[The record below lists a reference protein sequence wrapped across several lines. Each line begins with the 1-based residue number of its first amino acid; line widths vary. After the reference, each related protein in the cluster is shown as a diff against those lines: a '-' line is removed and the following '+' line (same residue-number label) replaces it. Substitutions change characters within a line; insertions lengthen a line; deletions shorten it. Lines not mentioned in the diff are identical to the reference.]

1 MKRKGMK
8 ALGIAF
14 SARKR
19 GNCLNC
25 VEYALAK
32 LKEHGF
38 ETEAI
43 NACDCEIKPCSHCNY
58 ECFARELRGKDEE
71 CPIRDDVPKLYGK
84 MKEADVILLA
94 VPTYG
99 GKPSSLYCAFTERS
113 QGIIK
118 NYEEFKG
125 TILNKIIALIVIG
138 NIPAGG
144 DLAYH
149 TVILD
154 HRDCKNPPPSLM
166 LQPAEYGQSSIRG
179 TLAADEKVK
188 DRLDL
193 LVKLILR
200 DWESKLRN
208 ANNSMDQPT
217 R

>member
-1 MKRKGMK
+1 MK

-25 VEYALAK
+25 IDYVLAK
-32 LKEHGF
+32 LNEQAS
-38 ETEAI
+38 ETEVI
-43 NACDCEIKPCSHCNY
+43 NAYDSEIKPCSHCNY
-58 ECFARELRGKDEE
+58 ECFAKELRDTKEE
-71 CPIRDDVPKLYGK
+71 CPIRDDVPKIYAK
-84 MKEADVILLA
+84 MKEADIIVLA

-99 GKPSSLYCAFTERS
+99 GKAASLYCAFTERT

-118 NYEEFKG
+118 SYEEFKN

-154 HRDCKNPPPSLM
+154 HKDCKYP
-166 LQPAEYGQSSIRG
+166 LQSVLLQADEYEKGSIYG
-179 TLAADEKVK
+179 NLLEDEKVR
-188 DRLDL
+188 DRLDN
-193 LVKLILR
+193 LVKSILKSWKR
-200 DWESKLRN
+200 KR
-208 ANNSMDQPT
+208 
-217 R
+217 

>member
-1 MKRKGMK
+1 MK

-25 VEYALAK
+25 IEYVLTK

-38 ETEAI
+38 ETEVI
-43 NACDCEIKPCSHCNY
+43 NAYDSEIKPCSHCNY
-58 ECFARELRGKDEE
+58 ECFAKELRGKKEE
-71 CPIRDDVPKLYGK
+71 CPIQDDVPKIYSK
-84 MKEADVILLA
+84 MKETDIIVLA

-99 GKPSSLYCAFTERS
+99 GKAASLYCAFTERT

-118 NYEEFKG
+118 SYEEFKN

-138 NIPAGG
+138 NILAGG

-154 HRDCKNPPPSLM
+154 HKDCKYP
-166 LQPAEYGQSSIRG
+166 LQSVLLQADEYGKGSIYGNLMEDDR
-179 TLAADEKVK
+179 VR
-188 DRLDL
+188 DRLDN
-193 LVKLILR
+193 LVKSILK
-200 DWESKLRN
+200 DWKRK
-208 ANNSMDQPT
+208 

>member
-1 MKRKGMK
+1 MK

-25 VEYALAK
+25 VDYVLTK
-32 LKEHGF
+32 LREQGF
-38 ETEAI
+38 ETDVI
-43 NACDCEIKPCSHCNY
+43 NAYDCEIKPCSHCNY

-71 CPIRDDVPKLYGK
+71 CPIQDDVPRIYSK
-84 MKEADVILLA
+84 MKEADIIVLS

-99 GKPSSLYCAFTERS
+99 GKAASLYCAFGERA

-118 NYEEFKG
+118 DSEEFEQYVSS
-125 TILNKIIALIVIG
+125 KITALIVIG

-154 HRDCKNPPPSLM
+154 HYDCKYPPPSLL
-166 LQPAEYGQSSIRG
+166 LQSAEYGQSSVSG
-179 TLAADEKVK
+179 TLIEDEKVR
-188 DRLDL
+188 DRLDN
-193 LVKLILR
+193 LVSLVLKR
-200 DWESKLRN
+200 WESKR
-208 ANNSMDQPT
+208 
-217 R
+217 

>member
-1 MKRKGMK
+1 MK

-25 VEYALAK
+25 IEYVLTK

-38 ETEAI
+38 ETEVI
-43 NACDCEIKPCSHCNY
+43 NAYDSEIKPCSHCNY
-58 ECFARELRGKDEE
+58 ECFAKELRGKKEE
-71 CPIRDDVPKLYGK
+71 CPIQDDVPKIYSK
-84 MKEADVILLA
+84 MKEANIIVLA

-99 GKPSSLYCAFTERS
+99 GKAASLYCAFTERT

-118 NYEEFKG
+118 SYEEFKN

-138 NIPAGG
+138 NILAGG

-154 HRDCKNPPPSLM
+154 HKNCKYP
-166 LQPAEYGQSSIRG
+166 LQSVLLQADEYGKGSIYGNLMEDDR
-179 TLAADEKVK
+179 VR
-188 DRLDL
+188 DRLDN
-193 LVKLILR
+193 LVKSILK
-200 DWESKLRN
+200 DWKRK
-208 ANNSMDQPT
+208 

>member
-1 MKRKGMK
+1 MK

-25 VEYALAK
+25 IEYVLTK

-38 ETEAI
+38 ETEVI
-43 NACDCEIKPCSHCNY
+43 NAYDSEIKPCSHCNY
-58 ECFARELRGKDEE
+58 ECFAKELRGKKEE
-71 CPIRDDVPKLYGK
+71 CPIQDDVPKIYSK
-84 MKEADVILLA
+84 MKEADIIVLA

-99 GKPSSLYCAFTERS
+99 GKAASLYCAFTERT

-118 NYEEFKG
+118 SYEEFKN

-138 NIPAGG
+138 NILAGG

-154 HRDCKNPPPSLM
+154 HKDCKYP
-166 LQPAEYGQSSIRG
+166 LQSVLLQADEYGKGSIYGNLMEDDR
-179 TLAADEKVK
+179 VR
-188 DRLDL
+188 DRLDN
-193 LVKLILR
+193 LVKSILKSWKR
-200 DWESKLRN
+200 KR
-208 ANNSMDQPT
+208 
-217 R
+217 

>member
-1 MKRKGMK
+1 MK

-25 VEYALAK
+25 IEYVLTK

-38 ETEAI
+38 ETEVI
-43 NACDCEIKPCSHCNY
+43 NAYDSEIKPCSHCNY
-58 ECFARELRGKDEE
+58 ECFAKELRGKKEE
-71 CPIRDDVPKLYGK
+71 CPIQDDVPKIYSK
-84 MKEADVILLA
+84 MKEADIIVLA

-99 GKPSSLYCAFTERS
+99 GKAASLYCAFTERT

-118 NYEEFKG
+118 SYEEFKN

-138 NIPAGG
+138 NILAGG

-154 HRDCKNPPPSLM
+154 HKNCKYP
-166 LQPAEYGQSSIRG
+166 LQSVLLQADEYGKGSIYGNLMEDDR
-179 TLAADEKVK
+179 VR
-188 DRLDL
+188 DRLDN
-193 LVKLILR
+193 LVKSILK
-200 DWESKLRN
+200 DWKRK
-208 ANNSMDQPT
+208 

>member
-1 MKRKGMK
+1 MK

-19 GNCLNC
+19 GNCLDC
-25 VEYALAK
+25 AEYVSAK
-32 LKEHGF
+32 LKEQGF
-38 ETEAI
+38 ETGVI
-43 NACDCEIKPCSHCNY
+43 NAYDCKIKPCSHCNY
-58 ECFARELRGKDEE
+58 ECFAQKLRGKDEK
-71 CPIRDDVPKLYGK
+71 CPIKDDTPKIYAK
-84 MKEADVILLA
+84 MKEADIIVLA

-99 GKPSSLYCAFTERS
+99 GKAASLYCAFTERT

-118 NYEEFKG
+118 SYEEFKS

-154 HRDCKNPPPSLM
+154 HKDCKYP
-166 LQPAEYGQSSIRG
+166 LQSVLLQ
-179 TLAADEKVK
+179 ADEYSKGSIYGNLIEDERVR
-188 DRLDL
+188 DRLDN
-193 LVKLILR
+193 LVKSILK
-200 DWESKLRN
+200 DWKRK
-208 ANNSMDQPT
+208 